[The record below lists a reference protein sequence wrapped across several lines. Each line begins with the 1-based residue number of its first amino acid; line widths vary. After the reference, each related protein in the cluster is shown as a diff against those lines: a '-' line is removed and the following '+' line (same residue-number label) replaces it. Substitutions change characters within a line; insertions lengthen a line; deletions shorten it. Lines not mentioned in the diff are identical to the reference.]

1 MRTEEMKKGSKQR
14 TLTKEKI
21 SSLCDELFLKV
32 HDVLEHFDIE
42 YVEYPNRIAFPCPV
56 HGGDSPEGCCVF
68 TDGVT
73 NQGNWSCWT
82 RGCHEEYVN
91 NLFGFVRGCLSEK
104 RGRNV
109 SMNEAADFICHLLK
123 TDLDSLEVSTK
134 RQTKTLDIFS
144 RTITRHE
151 SKISRHELRGKLN
164 IPAPYYLRRQ
174 YSELVLEA
182 FDVGE
187 CLAEN
192 QPMSGRVVVPV
203 YDEDY
208 NYVGCVGRSIKEHLQ
223 PKWLHSKGFSKNVL
237 YGLNLTKERIM
248 ETGTVILVEGQ
259 GDVWRAFEAGLDM
272 TVGIFG
278 CSINDDQLILLERSG
293 ALNVVVFTDYD
304 EAGNK
309 AAEQIMKKCGRR
321 FNYIRPEMPEGV
333 KDVGDLTVEQIKELI
348 LPQLERFI
356 T

>member
-1 MRTEEMKKGSKQR
+1 
-14 TLTKEKI
+14 
-21 SSLCDELFLKV
+21 
-32 HDVLEHFDIE
+32 
-42 YVEYPNRIAFPCPV
+42 
-56 HGGDSPEGCCVF
+56 
-68 TDGVT
+68 
-73 NQGNWSCWT
+73 
-82 RGCHEEYVN
+82 
-91 NLFGFVRGCLSEK
+91 
-104 RGRNV
+104 
-109 SMNEAADFICHLLK
+109 
-123 TDLDSLEVSTK
+123 
-134 RQTKTLDIFS
+134 
-144 RTITRHE
+144 
-151 SKISRHELRGKLN
+151 
-164 IPAPYYLRRQ
+164 
-174 YSELVLEA
+174 LEA